1 MLRTKLEAE
10 EIAKARHGSLDAQS
24 LRILTAH
31 YQRVQDWA
39 CTNCANIGTIA
50 KFDGN
55 IRTADCMCKVIR
67 KKKLLADKLRSA
79 SNMPHRYHDADIR
92 KWVNVGRNDRELS
105 LNNAS
110 YHAVEQ
116 YANNLSKMMKKG
128 YGLYLTGPN
137 GVGKTYLAC
146 GVANKAIN
154 SGYSVRYY
162 TMSVIVQTEI
172 KGWRDQEAASLMAGI
187 KKSQLLIIDDIDKVY
202 RTTTGIETAL
212 FDNLLRERLQSNRP
226 CIFTSNRTIND
237 ANNDYSQHIASML
250 VEHCAELVFVG
261 QDHRRNMSDAIRR
274 EILDGGDA

>member
-1 MLRTKLEAE
+1 MLRTKTEAE
-10 EIAKARHGSLDAQS
+10 AIVKQRHGEVPAGLHHLA
-24 LRILTAH
+24 TAH
-31 YQRVQDWA
+31 YQRTQDWA
-39 CTNCANIGTIA
+39 CVNCANIGTVIKIDTA
-50 KFDGN
+50 
-55 IRTADCMCKVIR
+55 IRTADCMCKIIR
-67 KKKLLADKLRSA
+67 KKKLLADKLRAA
-79 SNMPHRYHDADIR
+79 SNMPHRYHDADIK
-92 KWVNVGRNDRELS
+92 KWVNVGRNDKELS

-110 YHAVEQ
+110 FHAVEQ
-116 YANNLSKMMKKG
+116 YALNLPKMIRKG

-146 GVANKAIN
+146 GVANRAIN

-226 CIFTSNRTIND
+226 CLFTSNRTIDD
-237 ANNDYSQHIASML
+237 AGSDYSQHISSML

-261 QDHRRNMSDAIRR
+261 QDHRRNMSDVIRR
-274 EILDGGDA
+274 EILNGGS

>member
-1 MLRTKLEAE
+1 MLRTKSEAE
-10 EIAKARHGSLDAQS
+10 QIARARHGDLAPQLLLIATS
-24 LRILTAH
+24 H

-39 CTNCANIGTIA
+39 CTNCANIGTII
-50 KFDGN
+50 KLVGGV
-55 IRTADCMCKVIR
+55 RSADCMCKIIR
-67 KKKLLADKLRSA
+67 KKKLIADKLRDQ

-92 KWVNVGRNDRELS
+92 KWVNVGRNSKELA

-116 YANNLSKMMKKG
+116 YANNLTKMMKKG

-146 GVANKAIN
+146 GIANKSIS
-154 SGYSVRYY
+154 SGYSVKYY

-212 FDNLLRERLQSNRP
+212 FDNLLRERLQANRP
-226 CIFTSNRTIND
+226 CIFTSNRTITD
-237 ANNDYSQHIASML
+237 ASNDYNQHIASML
-250 VEHCAELVFVG
+250 IEHCAELVFVG
-261 QDHRRNMSDAIRR
+261 QDHRRNMSDTIRR
-274 EILDGGDA
+274 EILNGGD